1 MSGPTPNPTHDDN
14 GVPLC
19 NQAGCGLFDGKRCK
33 AVGFRP
39 DRFCE
44 PALVELVAE
53 RKALKRR
60 LAEIDAERKLR
71 LESADPDD
79 ETWHTRE
86 EYLRRIK
93 AESELDA
100 LKATVA
106 SIEAAAEEIRRG
118 APATALL
125 RRSPDRCT
133 CSYDDSE
140 EMTRHAPLCPHA
152 HAAVTIEAPPPEGL
166 LDRITPDRACRH
178 TRRSL
183 RPDPHGNPVTTCI
196 DCGDETP

>member
-1 MSGPTPNPTHDDN
+1 MSDPTPNPAHDDN

-33 AVGFRP
+33 ATGFRP

-44 PALVELVAE
+44 PALVEIVAE
-53 RKALKRR
+53 NK
-60 LAEIDAERKLR
+60 
-71 LESADPDD
+71 
-79 ETWHTRE
+79 
-86 EYLRRIK
+86 
-93 AESELDA
+93 A

-106 SIEAAAEEIRRG
+106 SIEAAADEIRRG
-118 APATALL
+118 PRIGRDGFSAISCDRERTGEYPCPGCGAAAGAPCS
-125 RRSPDRCT
+125 RST
-133 CSYDDSE
+133 
-140 EMTRHAPLCPHA
+140 
-152 HAAVTIEAPPPEGL
+152 AVTLDAPPPEDL
-166 LDRITPDRACRH
+166 LDRITPGSLCRH